1 MRVTGDCLRDARD
14 FVFAADFFI
23 GLVDFF
29 AALFRLAA
37 GLDALFDAAFD
48 ALFALLLPRDAARFD
63 AVDDLRRAFPP
74 DDFDADAMIISLEEG
89 TRQHCA
95 RFARNVEPDERQN
108 HVSALISPSWTP
120 KRARRARPR
129 RVAESPSRCGLQ
141 SPSGGNS
148 CQSCVVRELDS
159 SLAPINS
166 RRVCAP
172 GKNGPTRPPFPSD
185 QRHLHDKPGVLVS
198 SATNSSAL
206 IYNDLRGPL
215 PGLASL

>member
-95 RFARNVEPDERQN
+95 RFERNVEPDERQKSRVGV
-108 HVSALISPSWTP
+108 HQSFVDPKSALEGHGVVASQNH
-120 KRARRARPR
+120 RLVADCNRP
-129 RVAESPSRCGLQ
+129 VAA
-141 SPSGGNS
+141 NS
-148 CQSCVVRELDS
+148 CHRVLSANSTHR
-159 SLAPINS
+159 S
-166 RRVCAP
+166 RRLILDGLCAP
-172 GKNGPTRPPFPSD
+172 GRTDSRG
-185 QRHLHDKPGVLVS
+185 LHS
-198 SATNSSAL
+198 HS
-206 IYNDLRGPL
+206 I
-215 PGLASL
+215 